1 MYFMHFRRRLIEDIL
16 LKRMKIFPVLGI
28 IGPRQVGKSSFLM
41 KQWCP
46 RHRAQYLTLDK
57 LEVATRARRAPE
69 QLILSSSSD
78 AQQHLVIDEI
88 QKVPHLF
95 DSLKAIVDEHPGVG
109 KFTVTGSVNFSLKS
123 GVRESLA
130 GRIGITR
137 LFPLILSELYSSK
150 SARPFINGQFK
161 WASEYPTSAVKIWL
175 ERGGMPLFCK
185 FQDTVERHNAIS
197 SWLDAICY
205 RDLNQ
210 FKDGSYDGDLAMQIL
225 KAIARNSSIVI
236 SRFAAE
242 HGVSAKIVE
251 RHLNSLEALLLV
263 YRIPSVSNPRARPA
277 YRIFDSGVISF
288 LTHHR
293 EEQEC
298 HHSTLVTFVMNEI
311 LAQNEYAG
319 HDKFRIFYYRER
331 GGAEVDLVFE
341 GDKIMLGIEC
351 LLTADVSEYRQRGM
365 KSFLKRYPQAKGVFV
380 APVTQG
386 YEINKRMQV
395 VPWGAVG

>member
-1 MYFMHFRRRLIEDIL
+1 MHFRQRLIEGIL
-16 LKRMKIFPVLGI
+16 LKRMNIFPVLGI

-46 RHRAQYLTLDK
+46 RHHAQYLTLDK
-57 LEVATRARRAPE
+57 LEIATRARRAPE

-78 AQQHLVIDEI
+78 ARQHLVIDEI

-130 GRIGITR
+130 GRLGITR
-137 LFPLILSELYSSK
+137 LFPLILSELYDSHSDPPFLNGEFK
-150 SARPFINGQFK
+150 SV
-161 WASEYPTSAVKIWL
+161 SEYPSSAVKIWL

-197 SWLDAICY
+197 SWLEAICY

-210 FKDGSYDGDLAMQIL
+210 FRDGAYDGDLAIKIL
-225 KAIARNSSIVI
+225 KAIACDASLPI
-236 SRFAAE
+236 SRFSSE
-242 HGVSAKIVE
+242 HAVSSKVVE
-251 RHLNSLEALLLV
+251 RHLSSLEALLLI
-263 YRIPSVSNPRARPA
+263 YRIPSVSNPRARPV
-277 YRIFDSGVISF
+277 YRIFDSGVLSF
-288 LTHHR
+288 LTHHL
-293 EEQEC
+293 EEQAC
-298 HHSTLVTFVMNEI
+298 YHSALVTFVINEI
-311 LAQNEYAG
+311 LAQHEYSG
-319 HDKFRIFYYRER
+319 HEKARIFHYRER
-331 GGAEVDLVFE
+331 GGAAVDLVLE
-341 GDKIMLGIEC
+341 RDNMMLGIEC

-365 KSFLKRYPQAKGVFV
+365 KSFLKRYPRAKAVFV
-380 APVTQG
+380 APVTKG
-386 YEINKRMQV
+386 YQIDKKMQV